1 MEQIKNYQANTTK
14 LPFARMSV
22 PVHATN
28 SILYLLV
35 DGNDKKVFVVVKCYA
50 LRKAKIRSYFLP
62 RLKNKAVRSTLEGG
76 FFTVYF
82 LVHQSSRFLSRAIA
96 MTVSR

>member
-50 LRKAKIRSYFLP
+50 LRKAKIRSYFVP
-62 RLKNKAVRSTLEGG
+62 RLKNKAVRGTQGGREGG
-76 FFTVYF
+76 REGG
-82 LVHQSSRFLSRAIA
+82 RFLPSIFSRSSQ
-96 MTVSR
+96 VGF